1 MSIFIIINIILFPSS
16 YLLYLRKKTFS
27 SLFHFLTLFL
37 LYYLPFLLSLPL
49 SIYKY
54 KSLSIFI
61 IFPPFFIFTSFSL
74 FSSENNNQHCSLER
88 LVETNLS
95 FSLFLF
101 LLLLFFLFLLF
112 LSAQYLKKLHQ
123 SHSKIHSNDILV
135 H

>member
-95 FSLFLF
+95 PSFSSFF
-101 LLLLFFLFLLF
+101 FFFSSFFSFFLH
-112 LSAQYLKKLHQ
+112 SISKSYI
-123 SHSKIHSNDILV
+123 SHIQKSIQMIY
-135 H
+135 

>member
-101 LLLLFFLFLLF
+101 LLLLFSSFFSFFLH
-112 LSAQYLKKLHQ
+112 SISKSYI
-123 SHSKIHSNDILV
+123 SHIQKSIQMIY
-135 H
+135 